1 MLDLSRRLL
10 LLPLGML
17 ALAHFGGATALRAAG
32 TVVRRWLLPLVGE
45 VRAPPPLLSG
55 ARSDASGAYV
65 RSARPRYVGW
75 RDDALLSS
83 WVGAHLGAAEA
94 AVGADA
100 LRQARARKDARD
112 GTSGYHLTLCGA
124 WETSAS
130 GQPLSDEQLD
140 AFRAEAARELS
151 LANATP
157 VGMGGLFEP
166 AGAAGAAGAAAAR
179 GNFALFVVVEWP
191 ALQALRA
198 PC

>member
-1 MLDLSRRLL
+1 M
-10 LLPLGML
+10 
-17 ALAHFGGATALRAAG
+17 
-32 TVVRRWLLPLVGE
+32 
-45 VRAPPPLLSG
+45 
-55 ARSDASGAYV
+55 

-83 WVGAHLGAAEA
+83 WVSAHLGAAEA

-100 LRQARARKDARD
+100 LRLARARKDARD
-112 GTSGYHLTLCGA
+112 GTSGYHLTLCCA

-130 GQPLSDEQLD
+130 GLPLSDEQLD
-140 AFRAEAARELS
+140 AFRAQAARELS
-151 LANATP
+151 LADATP
-157 VGMGGLFEP
+157 LGLGGLFEP

-198 PC
+198 RHVRS